1 MGEDDLAPAR
11 VSATSHGGQ
20 ALKSSIKL
28 ALMRFLGDYT
38 DDVLVECV
46 ARLSSRP
53 SVPCCREGVPNA
65 CVTIGTV
72 RWVAFVPSRTHEPAL
87 TPRGC
92 VQVRAGDGGARKDP
106 PGDGGRLGCL
116 LG

>member
-53 SVPCCREGVPNA
+53 SVPCCREG
-65 CVTIGTV
+65 GSQ
-72 RWVAFVPSRTHEPAL
+72 RMRHH
-87 TPRGC
+87 RDG
-92 VQVRAGDGGARKDP
+92 AGGL
-106 PGDGGRLGCL
+106 RLIHL
-116 LG
+116 AHTNLH